1 MKGLLFMKNTIIKIF
16 CLSLAALSLTA
27 CSKTVPSSVIK
38 DVTTNVEFTTDTI
51 SDIEVNQSVINEKI
65 TTNVESN
72 TVTMSESEVTQAATN
87 QKITANSA
95 FPTVTTIATEIT
107 QPATDEKIAANV
119 ESTTA
124 DTTEA
129 EIIPEI
135 TPENFYTHFKPLNIN
150 VFDGNEIYCK
160 PEIYAE
166 QVKLIDN
173 QIDYI
178 YGEDY
183 NPSLEAKLLISA
195 LLSNQNIESK
205 YKKWL
210 FHMIEY
216 FDDNVYI
223 QREEIY
229 DKLMALQ
236 IETQIFDVDD
246 ENALYGAEYIP
257 DESKIIFYI
266 IEVEDYV
273 NDYMCS
279 AEYEESGLSY
289 VDYDVYNMIKH
300 EIFHN
305 TVSAKINNLCGFLDE
320 GITVLL
326 VEEYNNGNIG
336 YTEDHR
342 ILYIKMLIELIGK
355 DKVMEAYSKAD
366 WSIIEDALL
375 EIDPDICKPQRIY
388 DLMVEWDEAWINSQC
403 NFFIVNTLTEDI
415 RAEMS
420 QILTEYYNKAYPYAD
435 ENSVYS
441 IYEKMFMG
449 IIDDSFY
456 DITEVYFNSRYEED
470 WFIKKL
476 Y

>member
-1 MKGLLFMKNTIIKIF
+1 MKGLSFMKNTIIKIF

-38 DVTTNVEFTTDTI
+38 DVAPNVEFTTDTI

-72 TVTMSESEVTQAATN
+72 TVTLSESEVTQAATN
-87 QKITANSA
+87 EKITANSA
-95 FPTVTTIATEIT
+95 FSTVTTIATEIT

-216 FDDNVYI
+216 FDYNVYI

-246 ENALYGAEYIP
+246 ENALYGAEYI
-257 DESKIIFYI
+257 
-266 IEVEDYV
+266 
-273 NDYMCS
+273 
-279 AEYEESGLSY
+279 
-289 VDYDVYNMIKH
+289 
-300 EIFHN
+300 
-305 TVSAKINNLCGFLDE
+305 LDE
-320 GITVLL
+320 YSMTDSDRSPRSARDL
-326 VEEYNNGNIG
+326 
-336 YTEDHR
+336 R
-342 ILYIKMLIELIGK
+342 IC
-355 DKVMEAYSKAD
+355 
-366 WSIIEDALL
+366 
-375 EIDPDICKPQRIY
+375 P
-388 DLMVEWDEAWINSQC
+388 
-403 NFFIVNTLTEDI
+403 TT
-415 RAEMS
+415 
-420 QILTEYYNKAYPYAD
+420 
-435 ENSVYS
+435 
-441 IYEKMFMG
+441 
-449 IIDDSFY
+449 
-456 DITEVYFNSRYEED
+456 
-470 WFIKKL
+470 
-476 Y
+476 